1 MCQKRVKLREE
12 TNADFCHSLLENPHP
27 ERQQEQLVASLHGKP
42 NPANP
47 GKFSLGEGGRDPDEP
62 GPPLTCAGPGWS
74 RVKAQEKV
82 IKALSSLSFP
92 GSDTRS
98 TVGHF
103 SLLSAEEIKNNELLA
118 HPPAHADLYLH
129 TEIKSLGRQSQAHPM
144 DLRQAPHP
152 GLLEVSPQ
160 CQDSRAEPQRVL
172 EWLMAGGQRGV

>member
-1 MCQKRVKLREE
+1 MQIPKSKMCQKRVKLREE

-27 ERQQEQLVASLHGKP
+27 ERQRGQLVASLHGKP

-92 GSDTRS
+92 GSDTCYA
-98 TVGHF
+98 VGHC
-103 SLLSAEEIKNNELLA
+103 SVQKRSKIMNC
-118 HPPAHADLYLH
+118 LH
-129 TEIKSLGRQSQAHPM
+129 TPRTRRPVFTYGN
-144 DLRQAPHP
+144 
-152 GLLEVSPQ
+152 
-160 CQDSRAEPQRVL
+160 
-172 EWLMAGGQRGV
+172 